1 MPTDSYVAL
10 VVVGLIFIIVFL
22 AGRSSTDTGS
32 EPPGESPPGGPPSG
46 AELIEHL
53 QRTLGIAV
61 VIDSVDSVEAG
72 ESVDPSS
79 PSGRVTIQATLMSGA
94 QSTRVTADGPTESDA
109 WAALAR
115 AAIAWRNSDFQH
127 IPMWWGGG

>member
-1 MPTDSYVAL
+1 MPSAEL
-10 VVVGLIFIIVFL
+10 
-22 AGRSSTDTGS
+22 
-32 EPPGESPPGGPPSG
+32 PSG
-46 AELIEHL
+46 TELIEHL

-61 VIDSVDSVEAG
+61 VIDSVDSV
-72 ESVDPSS
+72 DPSS
-79 PSGRVTIQATLMSGA
+79 PSGPVTIQATLMSG
-94 QSTRVTADGPTESDA
+94 SHLTTVRVDGPTESDA

>member
-1 MPTDSYVAL
+1 MPSDPYVPL
-10 VVVGLIFIIVFL
+10 IVIGLIVIIVFL
-22 AGRSSTDTGS
+22 AGRPKTGTVA
-32 EPPGESPPGGPPSG
+32 ESADEPPSG

-61 VIDSVDSVEAG
+61 VVESVESVESA

-79 PSGRVTIQATLMSGA
+79 APDAVTIQATLLAGA
-94 QSTRVTADGPTESDA
+94 HSTKVTVAGPTESDA

-127 IPMWWGGG
+127 IPMWWGSG